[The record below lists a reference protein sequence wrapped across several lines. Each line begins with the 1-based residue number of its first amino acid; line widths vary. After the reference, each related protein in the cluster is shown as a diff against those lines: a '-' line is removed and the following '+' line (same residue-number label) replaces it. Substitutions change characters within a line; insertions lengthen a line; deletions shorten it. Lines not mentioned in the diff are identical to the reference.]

1 MKKRVI
7 ATAVVLS
14 VALVLAGAY
23 TGYQV
28 AGRANNSPLSA
39 EEPQQYGVG
48 AVGSIAIPGYDKL
61 TFMAG
66 ESTQYVSLENP
77 AQNDCSFII
86 SIALPDGTELYKSG
100 LIAPGTVID
109 LLRLKNTPAAGVYEN
124 ATLSYSCWSVD
135 ADGEITEINGANTF
149 FTLEVI
155 P

>member
-7 ATAVVLS
+7 ATAVALS

-23 TGYQV
+23 TGYQI
-28 AGRANNSPLSA
+28 ADKANSAPLSA

-61 TFMAG
+61 TFKAE
-66 ESTQYVSLENP
+66 ESIQYVSLENP

-135 ADGEITEINGANTF
+135 ADGEMAEINGANTF

>member
-7 ATAVVLS
+7 ATAVALS

-23 TGYQV
+23 TGYQI
-28 AGRANNSPLSA
+28 ADKANSAPLSA

-48 AVGSIAIPGYDKL
+48 AVGSIAIPGYDKF
-61 TFMAG
+61 TFKAG

-77 AQNDCSFII
+77 AQNNCSFII